1 MAETESKPSS
11 GPTSTPSSTP
21 SSQAANQPPTHRV
34 KKLLETYIGSA
45 GRTLSGPAESA
56 LENEVMPYKR
66 MQYKLPPDVEL
77 SKTMVDDGH
86 HGDGGDA
93 PPEKIKAM
101 MAAGETGNGPVSER
115 GHQMSDVHPE
125 KLRGNGMVTLS
136 R

>member
-21 SSQAANQPPTHRV
+21 SSQPANQPPTHRV

-93 PPEKIKAM
+93 PPEKIKAT
-101 MAAGETGNGPVSER
+101 AKFISKTEEGPDLRAQTAREAEGWYAGITKDIFG
-115 GHQMSDVHPE
+115 
-125 KLRGNGMVTLS
+125 
-136 R
+136 